1 MKAPAPRPL
10 ARALPV
16 GPALAKIAAPEA
28 ADQDPVLVY
37 LASLGSAK
45 SRRTMR
51 AALETIGAAL
61 GAPSPHAIP
70 WRQLRYPHVAALRA
84 RLAEERSP
92 ATVNK
97 VLSAL
102 RGVAREAMRLGQL
115 AAEEYT
121 RIADVEGLRGSRLP
135 AGRHIELS
143 ELASLFAA
151 CARGSTQGARDAAL
165 LGVLRVAGLR
175 RAELAALS
183 LEDLDR
189 AAWTVRVLG
198 KGNKER
204 RAYVVQAK
212 PEIEAWL
219 GVRGEAPGPL
229 FSAVSR
235 GGRPTGRRMAESSIA
250 YVLGRLALRA
260 GVKDLSPH
268 DLRRTFVGDLLDAG
282 ADIAVV
288 QKLAGHAQVT
298 TTQRYD
304 RRGDRAAQRASAL
317 IGVPRVA

>member
-1 MKAPAPRPL
+1 MNDPEPRPL
-10 ARALPV
+10 ARALPA
-16 GPALAKIAAPEA
+16 GPALAKIAAAP

-37 LASLGSAK
+37 LASLGSEK

-51 AALETIGAAL
+51 AALESIAAEL
-61 GAPSPHAIP
+61 GAPGPHAIP

-84 RLAEERSP
+84 RLADKRSP

-97 VLSAL
+97 LLSAL

-115 AAEEYT
+115 EADAYT

-135 AGRHIELS
+135 AGRHVELA

-151 CARGSTQGARDAAL
+151 CATGSAQGRRDAAL

-175 RAELAALS
+175 RAELSALT
-183 LEDLDR
+183 LDDLDR
-189 AAWTVRVLG
+189 EAWTVRVLG

-204 RAYVVQAK
+204 RAYVLQAR
-212 PEIEAWL
+212 PELEAWI

-235 GGRPTGRRMAESSIA
+235 AGRPTGKRMADSSIA
-250 YVLGRLALRA
+250 YVLDRLARRA

-268 DLRRTFVGDLLDAG
+268 DMRRTFVGDLLDAG

-304 RRGDRAAQRASAL
+304 RRGERAARRAAAL